1 MDVTDNTL
9 LKRFEMVEDGQIVFA
24 DYGIDGDIMRI
35 NYVESPVPLRGTGA
49 AGRLM
54 EGMMDIVRQRGLKVI
69 PICGYA
75 AVWLRRH
82 PTYHDLLA

>member
-1 MDVTDNTL
+1 MTVTDNSPL
-9 LKRFEMVEDGQIVFA
+9 QRFELVEDGHIAFA

-35 NYVESPVPLRGTGA
+35 NYVESPVPLRGTGT

-54 EGMMDIVRQRGLKVI
+54 RGVMDTARQRGLKVI

-75 AVWLRRH
+75 AVWIRRH
-82 PTYHDLLA
+82 PEFHDLLA